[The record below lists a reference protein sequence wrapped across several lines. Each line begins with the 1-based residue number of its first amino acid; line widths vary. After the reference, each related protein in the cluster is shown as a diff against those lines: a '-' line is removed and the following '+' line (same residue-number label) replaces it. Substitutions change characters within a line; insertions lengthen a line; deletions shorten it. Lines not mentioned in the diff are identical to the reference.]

1 MLKTLPRVKNPLT
14 LRREHLT
21 LLITIIMLQMRIYG
35 DQICGSQNCFSENEL
50 FKHQL
55 AEILKLIP
63 LTANF
68 SVLCTMLIAILFGL
82 SHERQIISLHALAAC
97 RDF

>member
-1 MLKTLPRVKNPLT
+1 MLKTLPRVKNLLT

-35 DQICGSQNCFSENEL
+35 NVVCRLQNRFSENEH

-55 AEILKLIP
+55 AEMLKLIP
-63 LTANF
+63 FTVIF
-68 SVLCTMLIAILFGL
+68 SALCTMLIAILFSS
-82 SHERQIISLHALAAC
+82 SH
-97 RDF
+97 